1 MHFRQHSTFLR
12 VQNQGEIPNIIHHQI
27 LLKHVLFFL
36 KLETIIQL
44 EKKIKVYL
52 NSLPKLKKRKYKPLT
67 FGPGT

>member
-44 EKKIKVYL
+44 EKK
-52 NSLPKLKKRKYKPLT
+52 
-67 FGPGT
+67 